1 MVYGPYRDNGKE
13 METSIQSRN
22 EKVIGM
28 RSTNLQ
34 LVRGPLSLAAKDD
47 WASCPVAA
55 QVAVCGRLVLGSN

>member
-13 METSIQSRN
+13 METNIQSRN

-34 LVRGPLSLAAKDD
+34 LVGGAAKDD